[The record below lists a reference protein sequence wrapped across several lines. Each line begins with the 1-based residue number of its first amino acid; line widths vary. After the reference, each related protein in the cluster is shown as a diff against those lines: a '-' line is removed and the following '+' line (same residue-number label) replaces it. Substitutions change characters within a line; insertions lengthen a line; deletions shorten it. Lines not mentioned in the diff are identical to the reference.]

1 MTPALL
7 SPQTL
12 LKARS
17 LYPHCANG
25 RIHLNHASVGPLS
38 SRVVQALSV
47 HIQERS
53 TGIIET
59 YRSDMKIVADCRQA
73 VQKLIGAESPDR
85 IAFVTNTSDGI
96 NIVAA
101 GLPWK
106 TGDRIIVNDL
116 EFPANIYPYHR
127 MRNQG
132 VELDF
137 LQSIEGKITPEMVER
152 ALTPRT
158 RLVAISAVQF
168 LSGHRADLEAIGKL
182 CRNRHVWFVVDGIQA
197 VGAVKIDVQEMCIDA
212 FISGGQ
218 KWLMAP
224 LGTGFLYLTEEM
236 QMAINQHSLG
246 WLSVDEPWK
255 FFDYD
260 QPLASSARR
269 YEGGTLNIPGIIGM
283 MSAIETLLEFGIDAI
298 EQHILALTRILMNHL
313 QKLNRFQFYS
323 PESDIDRAGIVTIEL
338 PDREFPLSVLHGL
351 DLRNICISLREGKL
365 RFSPHFYNSPKEM
378 DLVVRV
384 LDEVLKKEI
393 QF

>member
-1 MTPALL
+1 
-7 SPQTL
+7 
-12 LKARS
+12 
-17 LYPHCANG
+17 
-25 RIHLNHASVGPLS
+25 
-38 SRVVQALSV
+38 
-47 HIQERS
+47 
-53 TGIIET
+53 
-59 YRSDMKIVADCRQA
+59 
-73 VQKLIGAESPDR
+73 
-85 IAFVTNTSDGI
+85 
-96 NIVAA
+96 
-101 GLPWK
+101 
-106 TGDRIIVNDL
+106 
-116 EFPANIYPYHR
+116 
-127 MRNQG
+127 
-132 VELDF
+132 
-137 LQSIEGKITPEMVER
+137 
-152 ALTPRT
+152 
-158 RLVAISAVQF
+158 
-168 LSGHRADLEAIGKL
+168 
-182 CRNRHVWFVVDGIQA
+182 
-197 VGAVKIDVQEMCIDA
+197 
-212 FISGGQ
+212 
-218 KWLMAP
+218 
-224 LGTGFLYLTEEM
+224 M

-246 WLSVDEPWK
+246 WLSVDDPWK